1 MGSNGLRETELAEL
15 LSHLFIE
22 SSFILMG
29 EMSIELL
36 DTYGGE
42 MVLEEKA
49 KTLFNSLIGIYF

>member
-1 MGSNGLRETELAEL
+1 MQRK

-22 SSFILMG
+22 SLFILMG

-42 MVLEEKA
+42 MVLEEKP
-49 KTLFNSLIGIYF
+49 SLYSIV